1 MATHDTTRVPPARS
15 VAIDLGCGFRKQP
28 GAIGLDIARVSGVD
42 VIADVTRPL
51 PIRDNSAD
59 RVYASHI
66 VEHLGDITPFMAE
79 IWRIC
84 KPGALVYLRFPH
96 GSTPYVAWTD
106 PTHRRSIMLAT
117 FDYFDPE
124 SLHGVLFG
132 YYQSA
137 KFRVV
142 RRRLTFSLNAEAPP
156 SDDPWV
162 PSPNRARRVAGR
174 ILDSLA
180 NRSKQSQY
188 ICERFW
194 GGLVGMEEGHV
205 WLRAI
210 KE

>member
-1 MATHDTTRVPPARS
+1 METHDIVRAVPSRP

-28 GAIGLDIARVSGVD
+28 GAIGLDIARVDGVD
-42 VIADVTRPL
+42 VLADVTRPL
-51 PIRDNSAD
+51 PIRANSAD

-66 VEHLGDITPFMAE
+66 VEHLDDLTRFMAE

-84 KPGALVYLRFPH
+84 RPNALVYLRFPH

-106 PTHRRSIMLAT
+106 PTHRRALMLAT

-156 SDDPWV
+156 TGDPWV
-162 PSPNRARRVAGR
+162 PGPNRARRVAGR

-180 NRSKQSQY
+180 NRSKRSQY

-210 KE
+210 K